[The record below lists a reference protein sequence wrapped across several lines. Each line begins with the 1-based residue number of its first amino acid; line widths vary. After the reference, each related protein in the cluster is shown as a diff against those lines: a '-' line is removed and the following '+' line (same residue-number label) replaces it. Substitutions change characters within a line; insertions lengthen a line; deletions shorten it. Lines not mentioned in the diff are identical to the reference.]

1 MSKPTT
7 DRGAITQIL
16 TRLSESGWTPRML
29 ITNDDEAVP
38 ATTVHEATKAVMEV
52 EEAFVVVE
60 DATKGHRGW
69 LYFVLGNEDPDEVL
83 CNYTVNLEPALE
95 WMKTEWWGF

>member
-16 TRLSESGWTPRML
+16 ARLSESGWMPL
-29 ITNDDEAVP
+29 WVDYNDDEVVP
-38 ATTVHEATKAVMEV
+38 TTTVHKATEAVMEV
-52 EEAFVVVE
+52 DEAFVVVE
-60 DATKGHRGW
+60 NKELDKRGW
-69 LYFVLGNEDPDEVL
+69 LCFVLGNDPDEVL
-83 CNYTVNLEPALE
+83 CNNTANLEPALE